1 MKESQRM
8 QTPEEL
14 FTRYYARLCEFACC
28 IVACEETAE
37 DLVQD
42 VFVSLL
48 EKNQLDRVSP
58 GSEHH
63 YLYGMVKHA
72 ALNSVRRRNLG
83 ARIFKTYTPAE
94 TEERD
99 ITHHMM
105 QAEILGELHAALRS
119 LPKGCAD
126 VCKLAYLDGKKNHE
140 IANAL
145 GVSINT
151 IKSQKQR
158 AINLLRRKIS
168 PQALSL
174 LVLLLH

>member
-48 EKNQLDRVSP
+48 ENNQLTRVSP
-58 GSEHH
+58 GSERH

-72 ALNSVRRRNLG
+72 ALNSVRWRKTT
-83 ARIFKTYTPAE
+83 ARIFKTYIPAE
-94 TEERD
+94 TEARE

-105 QAEILGELHAALRS
+105 HAEILGELHAALRA

-126 VCKLAYLDGKKNHE
+126 VCKLAYFEGKKNRE
-140 IANAL
+140 IAAAL

-158 AINLLRRKIS
+158 AINLLKRRIS
-168 PQALSL
+168 PQALTL
-174 LVLLLH
+174 LVLLLY

>member
-1 MKESQRM
+1 MIESEQLL
-8 QTPEEL
+8 TPEEL
-14 FTRYYARLCEFACC
+14 FTRYYARLCEFACR
-28 IVACEETAE
+28 VVDCEETAE

-48 EKNQLDRVSP
+48 ENNQLARVSP
-58 GSEHH
+58 GSARH

-72 ALNSVRRRNLG
+72 ALNSVRRRNIA
-83 ARIFKTYTPAE
+83 ARIFKKYTPAE
-94 TEERD
+94 TEERE

-105 QAEILGELHAALRS
+105 QAEILGELHAALRT

-126 VCKLAYLDGKKNHE
+126 VCKLAYFEGKKNHE
-140 IANAL
+140 IAAAL

-158 AINLLRRKIS
+158 AINLLKRRIS
-168 PQALSL
+168 PQALTL
-174 LVLLLH
+174 LVFLLH